1 MKLDFTMTKAPAQ
14 DCLLWE
20 LHAEDGKTGCIY
32 TNSGERLNKHQI
44 ENLAF
49 VSVAQLRKEALYL
62 LTQTAARIGIDK
74 LALRASDIVR
84 DVLYQNLGMPWEPA
98 DEYDTPP
105 TYDPHWAKK
114 IPHGKD
120 I

>member
-1 MKLDFTMTKAPAQ
+1 MKLDFTMTKTPEKNS
-14 DCLLWE
+14 LLWE
-20 LHAEDGKTGCIY
+20 LHAEGGKEDRIY
-32 TNSGERLNKHQI
+32 TKCGERLNKHQT

-49 VSVAQLRKEALYL
+49 VSMAELRKEALSL
-62 LTQTAARIGIDK
+62 LTQTAAQGGIEK
-74 LALRASDIVR
+74 LSQQARDIVR
-84 DVLYQNLGMPWEPA
+84 GVFYQNLGMPWEPV